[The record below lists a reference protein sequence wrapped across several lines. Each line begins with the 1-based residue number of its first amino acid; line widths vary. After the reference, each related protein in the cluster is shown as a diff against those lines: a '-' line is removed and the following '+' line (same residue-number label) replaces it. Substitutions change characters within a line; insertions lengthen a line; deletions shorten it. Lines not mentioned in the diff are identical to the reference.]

1 MERGKDSKRVAY
13 TGKGEKVM
21 QDAYTQEIH
30 MISVKREKKDNAGQ
44 QDRKKKRMI
53 DWIEIEAI
61 AAWIGLGY
69 VIGFIVSTIF
79 CIWAMGWFR

>member
-21 QDAYTQEIH
+21 QDAYTQEIQ

>member
-1 MERGKDSKRVAY
+1 
-13 TGKGEKVM
+13 M
-21 QDAYTQEIH
+21 QDTYTQEIKT
-30 MISVKREKKDNAGQ
+30 ISVEREKKDNTGQ
-44 QDRKKKRMI
+44 KDPETKKRKI

>member
-21 QDAYTQEIH
+21 KDAYTQEIQ

>member
-1 MERGKDSKRVAY
+1 
-13 TGKGEKVM
+13 M
-21 QDAYTQEIH
+21 QDAYTQEIKT
-30 MISVKREKKDNAGQ
+30 ISVEREKKDNTGQ
-44 QDRKKKRMI
+44 KDPETKKRKI

>member
-1 MERGKDSKRVAY
+1 
-13 TGKGEKVM
+13 M
-21 QDAYTQEIH
+21 QDAYTQEIQ

>member
-1 MERGKDSKRVAY
+1 
-13 TGKGEKVM
+13 M
-21 QDAYTQEIH
+21 QDAYTREIKT
-30 MISVKREKKDNAGQ
+30 ISVEREKKDNTGQ
-44 QDRKKKRMI
+44 QAPETKKRKI

>member
-1 MERGKDSKRVAY
+1 MREAHA
-13 TGKGEKVM
+13 EEP
-21 QDAYTQEIH
+21 EIQV
-30 MISVKREKKDNAGQ
+30 ISVKRERKDDTGQ
-44 QDRKKKRMI
+44 QDRKLKKRKI
-53 DWIEIEAI
+53 DWLEIEAI

>member
-1 MERGKDSKRVAY
+1 
-13 TGKGEKVM
+13 M
-21 QDAYTQEIH
+21 QDAYTQEIKT
-30 MISVKREKKDNAGQ
+30 ISVKREKQDNTGQ
-44 QDRKKKRMI
+44 QAPEGKKRKI

-69 VIGFIVSTIF
+69 VVGSIVSIIF

>member
-1 MERGKDSKRVAY
+1 
-13 TGKGEKVM
+13 M
-21 QDAYTQEIH
+21 QDAYTQEIK
-30 MISVKREKKDNAGQ
+30 MISGKREKKDDAGQ
-44 QDRKKKRMI
+44 QAQETKKGKI

-79 CIWAMGWFR
+79 CIWSMGWF

>member
-1 MERGKDSKRVAY
+1 
-13 TGKGEKVM
+13 M
-21 QDAYTQEIH
+21 QDAYTQEIKT
-30 MISVKREKKDNAGQ
+30 ISVEREKKDNTGQ
-44 QDRKKKRMI
+44 KDPETKKRKI

-79 CIWAMGWFR
+79 CIWAMGWL